1 MLNVV
6 PFLLSR
12 AMQIN
17 IIFPMLHNEMIQLVD
32 AFHLQ
37 VTINFILNRTHKKD
51 IYF

>member
-17 IIFPMLHNEMIQLVD
+17 IIFPMLHNEMFQLVD
-32 AFHLQ
+32 AFQLQ
-37 VTINFILNRTHKKD
+37 VIKKLH
-51 IYF
+51 FQHNPMVFNKH